1 MKVEYSSNN
10 SGGDWWL
17 TDHNWRDLEAAGWK
31 VDWRANKNSSFGK
44 TNADG
49 RWLGALATSASREG
63 LSLRVA
69 VAEWEDVT
77 GLRAADA
84 GCSCCGNP
92 HSFSFEGDNGEQDWN
107 DVDQYDEWDDEWDYE
122 DDEDD

>member
-17 TDHNWRDLEAAGWK
+17 TDQNWRDLEAAGWK
-31 VDWRANKNSSFGK
+31 VDWKANEKDWFGK
-44 TNADG
+44 PYEDG
-49 RWLGALATSASREG
+49 RWLGALATRATREG
-63 LSLRVA
+63 LRLRVA

-92 HSFSFEGDNGEQDWN
+92 HSFSFEGDNGERDWN
-107 DVDQYDEWDDEWDYE
+107 EVDPYDEWDDDWDYE